1 MIPVKILKISYQPST
16 RNYYLV
22 LKELDGDH
30 CFPLTIGSS
39 EAQSIA
45 LALES
50 VEPTRP
56 MTHDLICRLLSEIDL
71 SLKRVRITD
80 IKDGVFY
87 SYIDIESKIF
97 GKKEI
102 DARPSDAI
110 AIALRENAPI
120 LVSKKLINYSGIDH
134 KTFVH
139 NNDKE
144 KLGKL
149 LKKLKLELRDA
160 VRDENY
166 EIAAELRDKIRKID
180 P

>member
-50 VEPTRP
+50 IEPTRP
-56 MTHDLICRLLSEIDL
+56 MTHDLICKLLSEIDL

-80 IKDGVFY
+80 IRDGVFY

-134 KTFVH
+134 KMFVDD
-139 NNDKE
+139 NDKE

-149 LKKLKLELRDA
+149 LRKLKSELRDA
-160 VRDENY
+160 IKDEDY

-180 P
+180 Y

>member
-30 CFPLTIGSS
+30 CLPLTIGSS

-56 MTHDLICRLLSEIDL
+56 MTHDLICKLLSEIDL

-87 SYIDIESKIF
+87 SYIDLKSKIF
-97 GKKEI
+97 GKK
-102 DARPSDAI
+102 
-110 AIALRENAPI
+110 
-120 LVSKKLINYSGIDH
+120 K
-134 KTFVH
+134 
-139 NNDKE
+139 
-144 KLGKL
+144 
-149 LKKLKLELRDA
+149 
-160 VRDENY
+160 
-166 EIAAELRDKIRKID
+166 
-180 P
+180 

>member
-30 CFPLTIGSS
+30 CLPLTIGSS

-56 MTHDLICRLLSEIDL
+56 MTHDLICKLLSEIDL

-80 IKDGVFY
+80 IRDGVFY
-87 SYIDIESKIF
+87 SYIDIESKIIYTEF
-97 GKKEI
+97 Q
-102 DARPSDAI
+102 
-110 AIALRENAPI
+110 
-120 LVSKKLINYSGIDH
+120 
-134 KTFVH
+134 
-139 NNDKE
+139 
-144 KLGKL
+144 
-149 LKKLKLELRDA
+149 
-160 VRDENY
+160 
-166 EIAAELRDKIRKID
+166 
-180 P
+180 

>member
-16 RNYYLV
+16 RNYYII
-22 LKELDGDH
+22 LKEIDGDQ
-30 CFPLTIGSS
+30 CIPLTIGSS

-50 VEPTRP
+50 VEMTRP
-56 MTHDLICRLLSEIDL
+56 MTHDLICKLLSDINF

-80 IKDGVFY
+80 LKDGVFY
-87 SYIDIESKIF
+87 SYIDLESKKF
-97 GKKEI
+97 GNQKI

-120 LVSKKLINYSGIDH
+120 LVSKKLIKDLGIDQ
-134 KTFVH
+134 KTFVE

-144 KLGKL
+144 KFEKL
-149 LKKLKLELRDA
+149 LKKLKLKLNNA
-160 VRDENY
+160 IRDEKY
-166 EIAAELRDKIRKID
+166 EIAAELRDKIRKIED
-180 P
+180 